1 MAVKIGHASID
12 EKGRASGGKAG
23 DQTGGEVYTRA
34 WYNANW
40 DVVLR
45 PKNADLAEKSAR
57 ACEAACA
64 NNKIGYDQ
72 YSRNTLY
79 RYAKLADFDLS
90 KITDECECDCSS
102 LMHVCAIAGGTKLSY
117 GVNGL
122 VTWNMVNAFV
132 DSGDYEKLTDSKY
145 LVSGNY
151 LKRGDILVRQSGHT
165 AMALENGSL
174 VGRDDL
180 IAPNNPNTPVGG
192 GVLDAP
198 QNPIV
203 GRGDHTPPQTE
214 TIPQSAAQTAPF
226 TQGSQSGIVMLTPL
240 PLLKKGAKGGAVWAM
255 QTLLTDR
262 GYSTGGV
269 DSDFGANTEKA
280 LKRFQKAVGIET
292 DGECGSQSWQKLI
305 NGG

>member
-1 MAVKIGHASID
+1 MAIKIGHASID
-12 EKGRASGGKAG
+12 ERGRVNGGAEG
-23 DQTGGEVYTRA
+23 DQTGGEVYTRT

-79 RYAKLADFDLS
+79 RYAKLVNFDIANL
-90 KITDECECDCSS
+90 TDECECDCSS
-102 LMHVCAIAGGTKLSY
+102 LMHVCAIAAGANLTY

-122 VTWNMVNAFV
+122 VTFNLVDAFV
-132 DSGDYEKLTDSKY
+132 KSGDYEKLTESKY
-145 LVSGNY
+145 LLSGNY

-174 VGRDDL
+174 SGAETVGASPR
-180 IAPNNPNTPVGG
+180 P
-192 GVLDAP
+192 
-198 QNPIV
+198 
-203 GRGDHTPPQTE
+203 TE
-214 TIPQSAAQTAPF
+214 SAAVT
-226 TQGSQSGIVMLTPL
+226 TMLTPL

-262 GYSTGGV
+262 GFNTMGV
-269 DSDFGANTEKA
+269 DSDFGNNTFAAVK
-280 LKRFQKAVGIET
+280 LFQKKNGLYA
-292 DGECGSQSWQKLI
+292 DGECGAATWEKLI

>member
-1 MAVKIGHASID
+1 MAIKIGHASLD
-12 EKGRASGGKAG
+12 ENRGIHGGAAG
-23 DQTGGEVYTRA
+23 DQTGGEVYTRT

-79 RYAKLADFDLS
+79 RYAKLVNLDLS
-90 KITDECECDCSS
+90 KVTDECECDCSS
-102 LMHVCAIAGGTKLSY
+102 LMHVCAIAGGANLTY

-122 VTWNMVNAFV
+122 VTFNMVDAFV
-132 DSGDYEKLTDSKY
+132 KSGDYEKLTESKY
-145 LVSGNY
+145 LLSGDY

-165 AMALENGSL
+165 AMALENGAKS
-174 VGRDDL
+174 GAEMAGASPRPTEN
-180 IAPNNPNTPVGG
+180 APAT
-192 GVLDAP
+192 
-198 QNPIV
+198 
-203 GRGDHTPPQTE
+203 T
-214 TIPQSAAQTAPF
+214 
-226 TQGSQSGIVMLTPL
+226 MLTPL

-255 QTLLTDR
+255 QTLLSDR
-262 GYSTGGV
+262 GYSTLGV
-269 DSDFGANTEKA
+269 DSIFGNNTLAAVK
-280 LKRFQKAVGIET
+280 LFQKKMGLYA
-292 DGECGSQSWQKLI
+292 DGECGAATWEKLI

>member
-1 MAVKIGHASID
+1 MAIKIGHASLD
-12 EKGRASGGKAG
+12 ENRKVHGGKAG
-23 DQTGGEVYTRA
+23 DQTGGEVYTRT

-40 DVVLR
+40 DVILR

-79 RYAKLADFDLS
+79 RYAKLADFDIA

-102 LMHVCAIAGGTKLSY
+102 LMHVCAIAGGANLTY

-145 LVSGNY
+145 LISGNY

-165 AMALENGSL
+165 AMALENGELS
-174 VGRDDL
+174 GTEN
-180 IAPNNPNTPVGG
+180 AP
-192 GVLDAP
+192 
-198 QNPIV
+198 
-203 GRGDHTPPQTE
+203 TE
-214 TIPQSAAQTAPF
+214 NEVPKVEEQEYTT
-226 TQGSQSGIVMLTPL
+226 MLTPL

-262 GYSTGGV
+262 GFNTMGV
-269 DSDFGANTEKA
+269 DSDFGNNTFAAVK
-280 LKRFQKAVGIET
+280 LFQKKMGLYA
-292 DGECGSQSWQKLI
+292 DGECGAATWEKLI